1 MPNRR
6 RVIIATLMAGSICI
20 LMHILWI
27 LSVDPFPSADGYLR
41 YHLPIDRL
49 LTRSLEASSS
59 IFEYFNKSAN
69 PGMPQGF
76 ILLCLPIILV
86 GLQEFI
92 LDFPYT
98 LTLVPLL
105 GLIWSLG
112 NWCIYTIRSPLR
124 IILVFWIIFSFPP
137 IQLSLRTFS
146 PHGFIV
152 LFAMSA
158 IILWYLSLS
167 HKHSNKNLTLSCFFW
182 VLAISTKHLGLF
194 IWLIFTFV
202 WFLWQLMKYPV
213 FRQKHSYALTL
224 IFIFTL
230 FFYSPSEFSHYLE
243 SLNSE
248 VPSSRF
254 SGIVLLGT
262 LISISIISLSL
273 IEKSRSLIP
282 TAVLKKLFNLSVPTL
297 LTCYCLFYLDHES
310 DVMEGLRANHY
321 VIAISCLVTWF
332 IARKFHW
339 PTSRF
344 SFLILMVCA
353 QFAGSFF
360 LFESSFGQNHWVF
373 VLPLCLLLTLCS
385 LSSRS
390 IFVTC
395 FFGGVYTITSN
406 FLPDEW
412 TLLNSQYIS
421 TSQALYIRDF
431 GDMEHF
437 AYRQD
442 QFLSWNKASIK
453 QSRNAIKKQIS
464 KRFDTNIPEDL
475 TGLFINK
482 EYPLK
487 DRLMIYSR
495 TSERMPEL
503 LEIDDQ
509 QILELLQANHN
520 DLNDLFNWFLNQS
533 ESNFI
538 FRFNPKFIYM
548 FKEST
553 TDLNLESQTMDDLKN
568 KFAKDYFN
576 WLIETENLTKHYS
589 EERILNDRVFFYIK
603 NK

>member
-1 MPNRR
+1 M
-6 RVIIATLMAGSICI
+6 
-20 LMHILWI
+20 
-27 LSVDPFPSADGYLR
+27 
-41 YHLPIDRL
+41 
-49 LTRSLEASSS
+49 SS
-59 IFEYFNKSAN
+59 
-69 PGMPQGF
+69 
-76 ILLCLPIILV
+76 
-86 GLQEFI
+86 
-92 LDFPYT
+92 
-98 LTLVPLL
+98 
-105 GLIWSLG
+105 
-112 NWCIYTIRSPLR
+112 
-124 IILVFWIIFSFPP
+124 
-137 IQLSLRTFS
+137 
-146 PHGFIV
+146 
-152 LFAMSA
+152 
-158 IILWYLSLS
+158 
-167 HKHSNKNLTLSCFFW
+167 HS
-182 VLAISTKHLGLF
+182 
-194 IWLIFTFV
+194 
-202 WFLWQLMKYPV
+202 M
-213 FRQKHSYALTL
+213 
-224 IFIFTL
+224 
-230 FFYSPSEFSHYLE
+230 
-243 SLNSE
+243 
-248 VPSSRF
+248 
-254 SGIVLLGT
+254 
-262 LISISIISLSL
+262 
-273 IEKSRSLIP
+273 
-282 TAVLKKLFNLSVPTL
+282 
-297 LTCYCLFYLDHES
+297 
-310 DVMEGLRANHY
+310 
-321 VIAISCLVTWF
+321 
-332 IARKFHW
+332 
-339 PTSRF
+339 
-344 SFLILMVCA
+344 
-353 QFAGSFF
+353 
-360 LFESSFGQNHWVF
+360 
-373 VLPLCLLLTLCS
+373 
-385 LSSRS
+385 
-390 IFVTC
+390 FVTC